1 MELAN
6 KDLICTTM
14 EKALSIPQRLST
26 QHALEIDIKGA
37 GCTTANIKS
46 SVGQAFKDVNK
57 AFIRQAKEAHS
68 NTGTTTAMS
77 TYLILGLV
85 AAGGIGLY
93 FLYFRR

>member
-6 KDLICTTM
+6 LDLACTTF
-14 EKALSIPQRLST
+14 EKSLSTPQRLSV
-26 QHALEIDIKGA
+26 QHALENNIKA
-37 GCTTANIKS
+37 LHCTTANIES
-46 SVGQAFKDVNK
+46 SVGQAFKNVNK
-57 AFIRQAKEAHS
+57 ATIESAHITPTS
-68 NTGTTTAMS
+68 SMS